1 MIKDV
6 LTKSYEIEIDGSCYT
21 LEYDNLAYAKIEQLT
36 GKGLFALYNDF
47 VVKNDI
53 KYEDFVEIVCCGLLK
68 NHYAQEIVE
77 VRKFLNENI
86 AVGFLYAASVT
97 LAFAEPLMPPEVVQ
111 KAQQK
116 SLKKKKKMT
125 KK

>member
-6 LTKSYEIEIDGSCYT
+6 LTKSYEIEVDGDRYT

-47 VVKNDI
+47 VIKNDV

-68 NHYAQEIVE
+68 NHYAQEIAE

-86 AVGFLYAASVT
+86 AAGFVYAAPVT
-97 LAFAEPLMPPEVVQ
+97 LAFQ
-111 KAQQK
+111 
-116 SLKKKKKMT
+116 SL
-125 KK
+125 